1 VSDKESIGLGIEVDG
16 IRETL
21 KALRKLDKDAQKEG
35 REKALEIANILADRI
50 RERLNSDPDPRY
62 RALAVSVKAGRDRV
76 PVVRV
81 GGRASPKVSG
91 GGGPREL
98 VIGMEFGANQNGPN
112 AWRFPPRTP
121 KLGRGNQ
128 GYYIYPA
135 LKANQDE
142 IIRLW
147 FDAMDKLL
155 NDWAD

>member
-1 VSDKESIGLGIEVDG
+1 VSAKDTIPIGLEVEG
-16 IRETL
+16 VKETL
-21 KALRKLDKDAQKEG
+21 KALRKLDKEAQKEG
-35 REKALEIANILADRI
+35 RDKALEIANILASRI
-50 RERLNSDPDPRY
+50 RDRLNSSPDPRY

-76 PVVRV
+76 PVIRV
-81 GGRASPKVSG
+81 GGRANPKVSG

-98 VIGMEFGANQNGPN
+98 VIGMEFGADQTGPN

-121 KLGRGNQ
+121 KLGRGNK

-142 IIRLW
+142 IIGLW